1 MSSDADLLH
10 SYLERND
17 ERAFGELVRRHLG
30 LVYSAALRR
39 TGGRTHL
46 AEEVS
51 QKVFSG
57 VARSAAALIRHPTLT
72 GWLYRATRNAAIDA
86 VRAEHRRQKLAQSL
100 NAMPDTESR
109 AEPQIDWED
118 LRPVIDEAMDQL
130 KERDREVVLLRY
142 FSGLT
147 FAEVGFRLNLTEN
160 AARMRT
166 ERGLD
171 QLRVHLCK
179 RGVTSTTAAL
189 GLLLANSSLAAAP
202 AGLAATVSTAA
213 IATAPTSGAAGLVKI
228 LLMSKLTAPVI
239 SAAIAAGLTAL
250 VYTSIAKGVAPQELA
265 VLRQEH
271 TRLTQATAAGA
282 SDGAIAAVADEF
294 AAQASAIVHA
304 VGRKHS
310 LRPNGSAAATAG
322 ATSRTAPGAPEHRDH
337 GQATSHDAVMS
348 FAWATNSGEI
358 SAISKL
364 VWFDGNGREK
374 ALAVLAS
381 MPESIRSQYPTPED
395 FYAFLFAVQTLLAP
409 PPGADVLD
417 HYGTI
422 EVRPGRASLVRP
434 SQTPDPYHQYQQT
447 ADGWKFVI
455 FEPVVDIMPQL
466 LNAET
471 CERLSQP

>member
-142 FSGLT
+142 FGGLT

-179 RGVTSTTAAL
+179 RGVTSTTVAL
-189 GLLLANSSLAAAP
+189 GLLLANSPLAAAP
-202 AGLAATVSTAA
+202 VGLAATVSTAA
-213 IATAPTSGAAGLVKI
+213 FATAPTSGAAGLVNV

-271 TRLTQATAAGA
+271 ARLTQATAASA
-282 SDGAIAAVADEF
+282 SAGAIAAVADEF
-294 AAQASAIVHA
+294 AAQANAIVHA
-304 VGRKHS
+304 VGRKHAV
-310 LRPNGSAAATAG
+310 RANGSAAAITAVP
-322 ATSRTAPGAPEHRDH
+322 ARTTSGAPRHRDH

-348 FAWATNSGEI
+348 FAWATDSGEI

-364 VWFDGNGREK
+364 LWFDGNGREK
-374 ALAVLAS
+374 ALAILAS
-381 MPESIRSQYPTPED
+381 MPESIRSQYATPEE
-395 FYAFLFAVQTLLAP
+395 FYAFLFAVQALLAP

-417 HYGTI
+417 HYGAI

-434 SQTPDPYHQYQQT
+434 GQSPEPYHQYQQT

-455 FEPVVDIMPQL
+455 YEPVVDIMPQL

-471 CERLSQP
+471 CERLSKP